1 MDADLSCLVLTC
13 STHTN
18 GEGWWRRA
26 EAKVTITT
34 IASGPTWD
42 VDGRDEALVITQG
55 GRWTAACLGCRQDSH
70 KISGGSAL
78 CLAPFLHWR
87 RGVWAAETAARCL
100 RFHMFR
106 ASLLA
111 CLAGQGRAGQMI
123 RSGRGVSRPVTDDGW
138 PLTCDTAD
146 EALMAAAWARHR
158 CCGGSMASQANRVDE

>member
-1 MDADLSCLVLTC
+1 MSMDADLSCLVLTC

-78 CLAPFLHWR
+78 CLAPYSI
-87 RGVWAAETAARCL
+87 GGDVGWAAETAARCL
-100 RFHMFR
+100 RFHM
-106 ASLLA
+106 LPA
-111 CLAGQGRAGQMI
+111 CLIAWPGKAGR
-123 RSGRGVSRPVTDDGW
+123 
-138 PLTCDTAD
+138 
-146 EALMAAAWARHR
+146 
-158 CCGGSMASQANRVDE
+158 